1 MLVAA
6 IMKVFAPLPGNTA
19 NEELWSAVK
28 VYLLYQIRLPLWRN
42 NSKEQPC
49 FGN

>member
-6 IMKVFAPLPGNTA
+6 ITKVFAPLPGNTV

-28 VYLLYQIRLPLWRN
+28 ANFLYQIKRN